1 MSKISQSIQFFVDVA
16 NKMVEMERYDKSS
29 ELLETVYNIAKQT
42 ENEHLKEEIS
52 DLIQKTYD
60 NAKSNLCNQ
69 NNNKKPEQL
78 SQLEKRVKKIKEPEL
93 FL

>member
-1 MSKISQSIQFFVDVA
+1 MSKISQNIQFFVDVA

-42 ENEHLKEEIS
+42 ENEDLKEEIS
-52 DLIQKTYD
+52 NLIQKTYE
-60 NAKSNLCNQ
+60 NAKSNLC
-69 NNNKKPEQL
+69 KLDKGKTAEEL
-78 SQLEKRVKKIKEPEL
+78 LQLEKRVKKIKEPEL